1 MPQFPKKTA
10 GGWVHRV
17 AIYKNGKRIAYPQKS
32 GFATKKEALQWAE
45 NLKQQ
50 YKDIDSTMVNITL
63 HKACE
68 LYIESRRDN
77 WKPSTIYNT
86 ALYLPRIQRFFNDEL
101 MRDIT
106 PLEIDAFI
114 SSQKSQTS
122 IYKFL
127 RAVFSFAEKKGII
140 SKNIFIRCE
149 RPAEHSAKRYA
160 LTPEAIIEILAY
172 FKQQNIP
179 VYMVCLLAVTLG
191 LRRGEALGLKWS
203 DFDFDNN
210 IVTIQRQVLCSG
222 TNGTYIADYLKTEEK
237 RALAFGDDLKSEIE
251 AFRGYLQ
258 RIRAYYPD
266 GYIYCT
272 LEGKL
277 ENPSSLNRKI
287 DKLCKS
293 GGLPQFSPHV
303 LRHTFAT
310 SMLYGAEIDI
320 TKVSQM
326 LGHTRLRTTE
336 IYTQRKTVEYIKND
350 MITGQG
356 IFFGRDIK
364 KEAEKQPENE

>member
-1 MPQFPKKTA
+1 M
-10 GGWVHRV
+10 HRV

-32 GFATKKEALQWAE
+32 GFATKKEALQWADD
-45 NLKQQ
+45 LRQQ
-50 YKDIDSTMVNITL
+50 YKDIDSTMINVTL

-68 LYIESRRDN
+68 LYIESRRDI
-77 WKPSTIYNT
+77 WKPSTLYNCE
-86 ALYLPRIQRFFNDEL
+86 LYLPRIKRFFNDEL

-106 PLEIDAFI
+106 PLEIDDFI

-122 IYKFL
+122 MYKFL
-127 RAVFSFAEKKGII
+127 RAVFSYAEKKGII

-149 RPAEHSAKRYA
+149 RPVERSAKRYA
-160 LTPEAIIEILAY
+160 LTPEAIIDILSY

-179 VYMVCLLAVTLG
+179 VYIVCLLSVTLG
-191 LRRGEALGLKWS
+191 LRRGEALGLKWA

-210 IVTIQRQVLCSG
+210 IVLIQRQVLCSG
-222 TNGTYIADYLKTEEK
+222 DNGTYIADYLKTEEK
-237 RALAFGDDLKSEIE
+237 RALAFGEDLKRELE
-251 AFRGYLQ
+251 AFRGFLQ
-258 RIRAYYPD
+258 RARAYYPE
-266 GYIYCT
+266 GFIYCT
-272 LEGKL
+272 PEGKL

-287 DKLCKS
+287 TNLCKS

-326 LGHTRLRTTE
+326 LGHSRLRTTE

-356 IFFGRDIK
+356 IFFGHNIK
-364 KEAEKQPENE
+364 KEAENPPENE